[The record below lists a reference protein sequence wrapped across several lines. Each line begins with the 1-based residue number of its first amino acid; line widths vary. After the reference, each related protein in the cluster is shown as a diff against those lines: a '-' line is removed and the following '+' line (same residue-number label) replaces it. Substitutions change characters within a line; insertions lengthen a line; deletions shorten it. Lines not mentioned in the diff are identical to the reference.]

1 MRTVVHKTVHT
12 KILCYIK
19 YMKIVNCPKT
29 IKIDLKYPYGIYY
42 WNLKTFFEKN
52 NILQCGAQN
61 GAVKF

>member
-1 MRTVVHKTVHT
+1 
-12 KILCYIK
+12 
-19 YMKIVNCPKT
+19 MKIVNCPKT